1 VGRKTV
7 LQHQRIVKAIA
18 ARDSAAAQAAIT
30 EHLTYLR
37 GHIKALVGQENWER
51 VG

>member
-1 VGRKTV
+1 V

-18 ARDSAAAQAAIT
+18 ARDSAAAEAAIT